1 MCGPRI
7 LHSTVPAKTRFLF
20 RYLETA
26 IHCFLIGL
34 LTVSGAEEA
43 ISNTAEKAK
52 TSSDNAGDIVMLE
65 IDVKEPVKRSPIT
78 ATAEYG
84 APANQYILQSADD
97 TQEVAIDHFIIHVL
111 SSVSRSITNYEVLL
125 PMFHAYS
132 FNYARYIYA

>member
-97 TQEVAIDHFIIHVL
+97 TQEVAIDHFIIHAL
-111 SSVSRSITNYEVLL
+111 SSVSRIL
-125 PMFHAYS
+125 PMFHAYLS
-132 FNYARYIYA
+132 NYARYIDA